1 MVLDFFFPV
10 KEGLNHKKKDS
21 RVGMLVFGG
30 SGFSQFLAVWP
41 WARSTTVQLS
51 FHCLHD
57 EAVIV
62 FFWRWTKKAISTA
75 ISQCWADILFFSLTC
90 SEQARYPLSSTHLSP
105 IPCFLV
111 IISLAPLNPS
121 LAFLLF
127 WLAYHCPGPQLSLLQ
142 SPWLFSLSSSFNLS
156 PVSYHSQLY
165 SSSPESNQTTN

>member
-1 MVLDFFFPV
+1 MPEQVRTRHRTRL
-10 KEGLNHKKKDS
+10 HS
-21 RVGMLVFGG
+21 
-30 SGFSQFLAVWP
+30 FLAVWP

-142 SPWLFSLSSSFNLS
+142 SPWLFSLSSSFIILLLNI
-156 PVSYHSQLY
+156 YWQRTHCGY
-165 SSSPESNQTTN
+165 ETT